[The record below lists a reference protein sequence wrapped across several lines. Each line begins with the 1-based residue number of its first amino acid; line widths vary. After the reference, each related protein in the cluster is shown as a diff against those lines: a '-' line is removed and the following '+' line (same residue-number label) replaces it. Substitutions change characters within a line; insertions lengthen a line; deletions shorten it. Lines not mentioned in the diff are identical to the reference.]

1 MARLRQQLLIL
12 NLSNSSPES
21 RVVAWAFYDGA
32 LSPDKPQMQSG
43 DSEEPLYHSALA
55 AMQDGWRVMQVP
67 AMPHFETGR
76 EFDTGHLPFEF
87 VLERMV
93 DIDNNL

>member
-1 MARLRQQLLIL
+1 MAQMRQQLLIL
-12 NLSNSSPES
+12 NSTNSSPES
-21 RVVAWAFYDGA
+21 YVVAWAFYDGA
-32 LSPDKPQMQSG
+32 LSPNKQQMQSG
-43 DSEEPLYHSALA
+43 DSEEAPYRSVLA

-67 AMPHFETGR
+67 QMPHFETGR

-93 DIDNNL
+93 EV

>member
-1 MARLRQQLLIL
+1 MAQLRQQLLIL

-21 RVVAWAFYDGA
+21 RVTAWALYDGA

-43 DSEEPLYHSALA
+43 DQEEPPYRSVLA

-67 AMPHFETGR
+67 VMPHFATGN
-76 EFDTGHLPFEF
+76 EFETGHLPFEF

-93 DIDNNL
+93 EVENNL

>member
-1 MARLRQQLLIL
+1 MAQTRQQLMIL
-12 NLSNSSPES
+12 NTSNSSPES
-21 RVVAWAFYDGA
+21 RVLAWALYDGA
-32 LSPDKPQMQSG
+32 LSPDKQQMQSG
-43 DSEEPLYHSALA
+43 DSAEPPYRSVLA

-67 AMPHFETGR
+67 QMPLFVTGR

-93 DIDNNL
+93 EVENSI

>member
-1 MARLRQQLLIL
+1 MAQLRQQLLFL

-32 LSPDKPQMQSG
+32 LRADESQMQSG
-43 DSEEPLYHSALA
+43 DSEEPPYRSVLA

-93 DIDNNL
+93 ELENNL

>member
-1 MARLRQQLLIL
+1 MAQLRQQLLIL
-12 NLSNSSPES
+12 NLANSSPES
-21 RVVAWAFYDGA
+21 RVVAWALYDGA
-32 LSPDKPQMQSG
+32 ANPDKRQMQSG
-43 DSEEPLYHSALA
+43 DSEEPPYRSALA
-55 AMQDGWRVMQVP
+55 AMQDGWRVMQLP

-93 DIDNNL
+93 DLDNNL

>member
-1 MARLRQQLLIL
+1 MAQLRQQLLIL
-12 NLSNSSPES
+12 NPGNSSPES
-21 RVVAWAFYDGA
+21 GIVAWAFYDGA
-32 LSPDKPQMQSG
+32 ANPEKPQMQSG
-43 DSEEPLYHSALA
+43 DSNEPPYRSVLA

-76 EFDTGHLPFEF
+76 EFDTGHLPYEY

-93 DIDNNL
+93 DIDNL